1 MNDPAPGPGKVQSP
15 AGALAPAK
23 FSARGVH
30 YSPVT
35 TSGAFSAKA
44 ATWHT
49 GISVAL
55 DHSRHSEKS
64 TEKRV

>member
-1 MNDPAPGPGKVQSP
+1 MNEWPDPRPRQSSIP
-15 AGALAPAK
+15 SLAPAK